1 MKEIVLMKNR
11 SSATAGY
18 TIPETGVTREFAPGE
33 TQKIPKEEIEKLSY
47 LPGGKVLLADYFL
60 IDDKELAADLCPNS
74 LEPEYWMSEENVKD
88 IMLHGSIEQFLDCL
102 DYAPIGVLDLMKK
115 YAVTLPL
122 GNLQKIEALKN
133 KTGFDTTLA
142 LARVKESAMDEDNN
156 TTVKP
161 STRRT
166 AAPTYNEKPA
176 TERRTD
182 YSDKYKVIS

>member
-1 MKEIVLMKNR
+1 MKEIILMKNR
-11 SSATAGY
+11 SSAIAGY

-88 IMLHGSIEQFLDCL
+88 IMLHASIDQFLDCL
-102 DYAPIGVLDLMKK
+102 DYAPLGVLDLMKQ
-115 YAVTLPL
+115 YAVSLPL
-122 GNLQKIEALKN
+122 GDLKKIEALKN

-142 LARVKESAMDEDNN
+142 LARVRESAMDGENN
-156 TTVKP
+156 TTAKP
-161 STRRT
+161 SARR
-166 AAPTYNEKPA
+166 APVYEKPA
-176 TERRTD
+176 EERRVD